1 MAGRSIDGAIA
12 ATAGS
17 RRDAVKAVLLVLAS
31 GIVLVGL
38 NALVKHLTASLDPM
52 MITWGRYFFHVAFV
66 LVLFPKSALGVRAV
80 PQMGLQIG
88 RSALLLT
95 ATIANFWALAL
106 LPLAEVAAIIFSTPI
121 LVACFAMVMLKEQVA
136 PLRWVLIAT
145 GFAGALLVVQP
156 GGAAF
161 GLGALLAFTCTCAS
175 ALYQVTTRSVRATDP
190 TVSLL
195 YAGLLGTVALTLAL
209 PLFWQSPTL
218 WQWALLVVVGS
229 LGAGGHLLMT
239 QALQLAEASKMAP
252 FTYVKLVWAMLAS
265 FALFGDVPAVATVVG
280 AVVIVTSGLLL
291 YRLDVR
297 EAGRG

>member
-1 MAGRSIDGAIA
+1 MAGRSIEGDTA
-12 ATAGS
+12 ATAGG
-17 RRDAVKAVLLVLAS
+17 RRDAVKAVILVLAS

-38 NALVKHLTASLDPM
+38 NALVKALTASLEPL

-66 LVLFPKSALGVRAV
+66 LVLFPKAALGVPRV
-80 PQMGLQIG
+80 PDMGLQLG
-88 RSALLLT
+88 RSLLLLL
-95 ATIANFWALAL
+95 ATVTNFWALAM

-121 LVACFAMVMLKEQVA
+121 FVAFFAMLMLKERVVA
-136 PLRWVLIAT
+136 WRWVLIAL
-145 GFAGALLVVQP
+145 GFAGALVIVQP

-161 GLGALLAFTCTCAS
+161 GLGALLAFCCTLSS

-195 YAGLLGTVALTLAL
+195 YAGLLGTIVLTLAL
-209 PLFWQSPTL
+209 PFFWTTPSF
-218 WQWALLVVVGS
+218 WQWALLVLVGT

-280 AVVIVTSGLLL
+280 SAVIVTSGLLL
-291 YRLDVR
+291 YRLDLR
-297 EAGRG
+297 EAGGR